1 MQAKGL
7 LHARVVQQTGN
18 KIHSPLRRRRSRQR
32 RGSCQARRPRPKH
45 CPRTIGSRSGSS
57 GGPARRSP
65 IKGELMAGASFPQS
79 RGLPRCPGPGVPEGV
94 RTPDLLIR
102 CNSIDPTPTEAARP
116 QAKPGQPFFRR
127 FSSPRRK
134 TVSLHLRAGTVTL
147 GDHPLPYPSIGARP
161 AAVRHPDQ
169 GSAAGWRRHGAPMR
183 RGRQP
188 QRGGGSDA
196 RRPGLPRSHAPP
208 KAFPLV
214 WRRTLPAELRR
225 PATGF
230 PAWRELACPPCPQ

>member
-1 MQAKGL
+1 MVRLKSAATSMLRLPPGIFTVTGL
-7 LHARVVQQTGN
+7 FTNPIRTAALAAAQEEDPEAWVSPAPRSQIRMKSSLGPVGTASCTFVRFGN
-18 KIHSPLRRRRSRQR
+18 REWFSNAGPNFRRSSRDQD
-32 RGSCQARRPRPKH
+32 
-45 CPRTIGSRSGSS
+45 CPTGLKRTQWG
-57 GGPARRSP
+57 
-65 IKGELMAGASFPQS
+65 FPT
-79 RGLPRCPGPGVPEGV
+79 LTPVKV
-94 RTPDLLIR
+94 RDW
-102 CNSIDPTPTEAARP
+102 
-116 QAKPGQPFFRR
+116 
-127 FSSPRRK
+127 
-134 TVSLHLRAGTVTL
+134 
-147 GDHPLPYPSIGARP
+147 P
-161 AAVRHPDQ
+161 AASMGCSISSLAVRIQ